1 MDKESVRPREQGAD
15 LLPENPGISQEG
27 EVGEGG
33 SGRLVK
39 TELSRWD
46 RFWVARG
53 NWPAEEGR
61 RDTGVSLDLFLGP
74 AARVLLGCGP
84 FGLVPKAG
92 FQERD
97 PRSPFPG
104 LRRVSSAFS
113 NLTFIIF

>member
-1 MDKESVRPREQGAD
+1 MRPREQGAD

-61 RDTGVSLDLFLGP
+61 R
-74 AARVLLGCGP
+74 ARMGGDVTLNSHKG
-84 FGLVPKAG
+84 
-92 FQERD
+92 E
-97 PRSPFPG
+97 PG
-104 LRRVSSAFS
+104 LFFAETDDISLLNGGCFHFIFFLASNEISRALRVFQKLAGG
-113 NLTFIIF
+113 L

>member
-1 MDKESVRPREQGAD
+1 MNKESVRPREQGED

-97 PRSPFPG
+97 PRSPLPG